1 MQDTIED
8 MKTQKEFF
16 DKYVEETESLFSER
30 SDYLDRSQKA
40 LELKDK
46 ALNLKETRLDKLKI
60 ELTK

>member
-1 MQDTIED
+1 MND
-8 MKTQKEFF
+8 QKEFF

-60 ELTK
+60 ELTN

>member
-8 MKTQKEFF
+8 MNDQKEFF

-60 ELTK
+60 ELTN

>member
-1 MQDTIED
+1 MKDSISD
-8 MKTQKEFF
+8 MNDQKEFF

-30 SDYLDRSQKA
+30 SDYLDRSHKA